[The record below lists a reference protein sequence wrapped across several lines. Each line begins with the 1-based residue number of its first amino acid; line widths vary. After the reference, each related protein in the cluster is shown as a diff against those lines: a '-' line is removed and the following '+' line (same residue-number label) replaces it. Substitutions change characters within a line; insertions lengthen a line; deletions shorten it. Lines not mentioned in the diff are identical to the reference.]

1 MIEWAHAF
9 VETVNWLILGYF
21 LCINAFYLGLLLL
34 SGIELRDYLR
44 RLSYGDYD
52 LMLRDPHTPEV
63 SVLMPAYN
71 EAVNIAVSVRGV
83 LNLNY
88 PNFQVIVVNDGSQ
101 DETISALRA
110 AFSLVETERVLSEAL
125 PTQKILAVYR
135 SLTVPNLVVIDKEN
149 GGKADA
155 LNAGINASRTPY
167 FCAVDADIILEE
179 DALLRVMRPVL
190 DDPQRVV
197 AVGGIVRVA
206 NGCKVKNSRIDRPLL
221 PSRVLPMFQIV
232 DYLRAFLG
240 GRIGFSAINGLLII
254 SGAFG
259 VFSKKWALAAGGYR
273 TDTVGE
279 DMELVLSMHC
289 LLREMK
295 VDYRV
300 VFIADPVCWTEVP
313 DTVRILSR
321 QRRRWQR
328 GLLEA
333 LSLHRKMLFNA
344 RYGVLGV
351 ISYPFFYFFEGWG
364 PLVETLGYVSVL
376 LSWWYGWI
384 NTPFAL
390 AFLTMSVIL
399 GMLIS
404 LCAVLL
410 EEFTFRKYPRW
421 TDLARMAFYALI
433 ENFTY
438 RQMNTLFRC
447 LGLWDYLRKMK
458 GWGDMKRTG
467 LGG

>member
-1 MIEWAHAF
+1 MIGWAHAF
-9 VETVNWLILGYF
+9 VEGVNWLVLGYF
-21 LCINAFYLGLLLL
+21 LCMNTFYLVLLLL
-34 SGIELRDYLR
+34 SSIELRDYLR

-88 PNFQVIVVNDGSQ
+88 PNFQVIVINDGSK
-101 DETISALRA
+101 DETLSALRA
-110 AFSLVETERVLSEAL
+110 AFSLVETDRVLSEVL
-125 PTQKILAVYR
+125 PTRSIRAVYR

-155 LNAGINASRTPY
+155 LNAGINASRTAY
-167 FCAVDADIILEE
+167 FLSADADIILEE
-179 DALLRVMRPVL
+179 DALLRVMRPIL
-190 DDPQRVV
+190 DDPNRVV

-206 NGCKVKNSRIDRPLL
+206 NGCKVKNSRIERPML
-221 PSRVLPMFQIV
+221 PRRALPMFQIV
-232 DYLRAFLG
+232 EYLRAFLG
-240 GRIGFSAINGLLII
+240 GRTGFSAINGLLII

-313 DTVRILSR
+313 DSLSILSR

-328 GLLEA
+328 GLMEA
-333 LSLHRKMLFNA
+333 LRLHRKMLFSP
-344 RYGVLGV
+344 RYGILGLV
-351 ISYPFFYFFEGWG
+351 SYPFFYFFEGWG
-364 PLVETLGYVSVL
+364 PLVEALGYVSVM
-376 LSWWYGWI
+376 LSWWYGWV

-390 AFLTMSVIL
+390 AFLTMSVLL
-399 GMLIS
+399 GMMIS
-404 LCAVLL
+404 ICAVLL

-433 ENFTY
+433 ENFCY
-438 RQMNTLFRC
+438 RQLNTFFRC
-447 LGLWDYLRKMK
+447 LGLWDYLRDTK
-458 GWGDMKRTG
+458 GWGVMKRRG